1 MRAQVSASLKNSEE
15 ILEDYLLEIRD
26 RLEEKSNVERLFEAA
41 IETAERLQDIISQDE
56 VATLLLLLQTSK
68 EIQI

>member
-26 RLEEKSNVERLFEAA
+26 RLEEKSNVERLFEAT